1 MKLKILMVAAGVAVL
16 ASCGPSYRVTEGS
29 AVGVDVPASVKT
41 TFITA
46 YPDASDVTW
55 SMYDAS
61 VVPIDMDLT
70 GWSSLDQGDYVA
82 TFNMK
87 GDKYYAY
94 YDPNGDW
101 IGTAYVITD
110 YKSMPSPINTMIT
123 SKYAGYTIT
132 NVDRVMQKD
141 RVAYEIQLKNGNSK
155 AKVLVDENGNIIKEK
170 TVNK

>member
-29 AVGVDVPASVKT
+29 TVGIDVPASVKT
-41 TFITA
+41 TFTTA
-46 YPDASDVTW
+46 YPTASDVTW
-55 SMYDAS
+55 TMYDAS
-61 VVPIDMDLT
+61 VVPIDMELA
-70 GWSSLDQGDYVA
+70 GWSTLDQDDYVA
-82 TFNMK
+82 VFNMK

-110 YKSMPSPINTMIT
+110 YKSMPTPINTMIT

-141 RVAYEIQLKNGNSK
+141 RIAYEIQLKNGNSK
-155 AKVLVDENGNIIKEK
+155 AKILVDENGNIIKEK